1 MGSLLF
7 FVATLLYIPLSVIN
21 MAVVLYKNSRVRGFF
36 RVIDSY
42 LYEEAYAI
50 DVFANRSFRTL
61 WNTIL
66 KKRGGYSFG
75 KSGET
80 ISSALG
86 KNKRDGTLS
95 IAGKLLDWVL
105 NMFDKNHSI
114 KSINDKL

>member
-36 RVIDSY
+36 RVIDRY

-61 WNTIL
+61 WNTVL

-95 IAGKLLDWVL
+95 IVGKLIDWVL
-105 NMFDKNHSI
+105 NIFDKDHSL
-114 KSINDKL
+114 KSIVDE